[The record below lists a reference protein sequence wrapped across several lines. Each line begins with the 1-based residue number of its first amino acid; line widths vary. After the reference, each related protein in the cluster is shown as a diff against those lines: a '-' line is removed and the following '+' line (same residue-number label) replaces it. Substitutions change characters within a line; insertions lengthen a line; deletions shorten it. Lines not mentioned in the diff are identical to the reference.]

1 MHRLVAVFRLPGRRE
16 LVALLRKSNHGRK
29 SDPARAFLLD
39 LDRPGQLRELDMEGV
54 WPELAYIQ
62 SYGIDPKDG
71 RLLIMAEEAFYR
83 VSF

>member
-1 MHRLVAVFRLPGRRE
+1 
-16 LVALLRKSNHGRK
+16 
-29 SDPARAFLLD
+29 
-39 LDRPGQLRELDMEGV
+39 MEGV